1 VEAYFELRTTLSA
14 YAAAAARIPRF
25 ANACSLSK
33 MMSLIAAAPDVTS
46 SDSRILYGDVKFEA
60 LSRGLLAG

>member
-1 VEAYFELRTTLSA
+1 VNVVAYFELPTTLSA

-25 ANACSLSK
+25 ANACSL
-33 MMSLIAAAPDVTS
+33 MSLIAAAPDVTS